1 MEDRGHG
8 LEVQNLSCLKSYHIG
23 TIHKLRRQLE
33 GEGGS
38 GKNLFLPM
46 RGEGG
51 FDKTYVGKFK
61 PTCMFDEIFTNLF
74 SNGFS

>member
-46 RGEGG
+46 RGGG
-51 FDKTYVGKFK
+51 GALTK
-61 PTCMFDEIFTNLF
+61 PT
-74 SNGFS
+74 